1 MSQKVGFV
9 GWRGMVGSVL
19 TERMQAEN
27 DFEYFTPTYFSTSQA
42 GQKTPEHLPKASGE
56 LGDAKNIEQL
66 KEMDIVLTCQGGDYT
81 NEIHPKLRAS
91 GWNGLWIDAASA
103 LRMSENSLICLDP
116 LNKELLQKGLN
127 DGVKDFIGGNCTVSL
142 MLMGLG
148 GLFNADLVEWGSA
161 MTYQAASGGGA
172 RHMRELLLQMRSVS
186 TGLGAELDDLKGDIL
201 KLDQNLKGLYA
212 KSDFPKENFKFPLAG
227 GLLPWIDTPME
238 SGQSR
243 EEWKAEVEANKI
255 LGRSDNPVPLDGTC
269 VRIGSMRCHSQALM
283 LKMKKKVSVQEASD
297 LIAQHNEWVEVV
309 PNEPEATNDRLNP
322 VNVSGTL
329 RVPVGRIRQMSMGE
343 EYLNVFTSGDQL
355 LWGAAE
361 PLRRM
366 LRISLGA

>member
-42 GQKTPEHLPKASGE
+42 GQKTPQHLPKASGE
-56 LGDAKNIEQL
+56 LADAMSIEHL

-81 NEIHPKLRAS
+81 KEMHAKLRAT

-103 LRMSENSLICLDP
+103 LRMSEDSLICLDP
-116 LNKELLQKGLN
+116 LNKDLLQKGLN

-148 GLFNADLVEWGSA
+148 GLFKADLVEWGST

-172 RHMRELLLQMRSVS
+172 RHMRELLLQMRAVS
-186 TGLGAELDDLKGDIL
+186 SGLGEELDDVRGDIL
-201 KLDQNLKGLYA
+201 KLDQNLKKLYA
-212 KSDFPKENFKFPLAG
+212 KSDFPKDNFKYPLAG
-227 GLLPWIDTPME
+227 GLLPWIDTAME
-238 SGQSR
+238 SGQTR

-255 LGRSDNPVPLDGTC
+255 LGRSKNPVPLDGTC

-283 LKMKKKVSVQEASD
+283 LKMKKKVSVKEASD
-297 LIAQHNEWVEVV
+297 LIAQHNEWAEVV
-309 PNEPEATNDRLNP
+309 PNEPGATNDRLNP

-329 RVPVGRIRQMSMGE
+329 RVPVGRIRHLSMGE

-366 LRISLGA
+366 LKIAIGA